1 MSDISSV
8 EKYIESYPFLQYI
21 KEDKSYYQ
29 RATDAGYK
37 DPNNLFMIGESGGFL
52 LDIREGDRFV
62 NTNLFQEMA
71 NLYHINGGKYTL
83 YKEDSIPHRQLR
95 KREEYRRTHGY
106 EAPCFMRNGVVHQLH
121 ISGAMYNYLNYIVI
135 EQLDEKS
142 IIHTD
147 KGSVAKKKQDFPKF
161 IDAQFWTFAII
172 EFCELN
178 GFHLLIDKTRR
189 GGFSYIMASHSA
201 NKINL
206 EPNKVCIHVAA
217 DSKYLTKRGGLTDF
231 TIRNLYF
238 YENNTFFKR
247 GILSRAAEN
256 FTLGFKLPNGDV
268 SPKSWNSALFSAS
281 ANNNPDCAIGK
292 DAVSVKTEEVST
304 MENFDEYMNVTE
316 PAMRTGSYVTGNLF
330 AWGTATS
337 GNMQVFEMN
346 FYNPKKFH
354 FMSFENVWD
363 KDSRNEVCGYFKP
376 YCWGLQGQI
385 GNDFAMDKDG
395 NSDIVNGLR
404 IAYRERVAKKE
415 SSKSFS
421 DYINYLGQYAN
432 MPSESFSS
440 TSENLF
446 SSEALMNW
454 EEILKNDP
462 AYTDISDDGMF
473 FETIEHKVIFKTNAR
488 IKAEGGKFNVDYFD
502 WIEGVPRKAHEHHHG
517 CVRKWFEPIHV
528 AYRDKEG
535 HQVMGIPPGQYSISY
550 DPVGVDKENEGITN
564 KHSHNSIKV
573 WENPTQYNQFKTRCV
588 CAYYGRP
595 EKLEDADRICYYM
608 ARYYNCI
615 GTTGVEVNRG
625 ETVSNFTKWKALK
638 YLMKDPVE
646 LWDSSIKAKL
656 SASYGVNMGGGNGQG
671 GTKVLEGLRLLNE
684 MLYSKVGQN
693 YKGEDIYLFQT
704 IYDHQSILELLKWNV
719 KGNFDRVS
727 EMIIRALQWRVKDL
741 EAAKELLHRKKAT
754 VENYSDDIWNRE
766 WF

>member
-1 MSDISSV
+1 MEEDKLHI
-8 EKYIESYPFLQYI
+8 EKYIDEYPFRQYI
-21 KEDKSYYQ
+21 FEDKSQYK
-29 RATDAGYK
+29 RAKDLGYN
-37 DPNNLFMIGESGGFL
+37 DPNDLFLVGESGGFL
-52 LDIREGDRFV
+52 LDIEVGDKFV
-62 NTNLFQEMA
+62 NTHLLHEMA
-71 NLYHINGGKYTL
+71 DFYRVNGKYTF

-95 KREEYRRTHGY
+95 KREEYRRSHGY
-106 EAPCFMRNGVVHQLH
+106 EAPCFMRNGEVRQLH
-121 ISGAMYNYLNYIVI
+121 ISGDMYNYLNYIII
-135 EQLDEKS
+135 EQLDEKT

-147 KGSVAKKKQDFPKF
+147 RGSVAKKKQDFPKF

-178 GFHLLIDKTRR
+178 GLHLLIDKTRR

-206 EPNKVCIHVAA
+206 QPNKVCIHVAA

-231 TIRNLYF
+231 TIKNLYF

-247 GILSRAAEN
+247 GILIRSDEN
-256 FTLGFKLPNGDV
+256 FTLGFKLPNGDI

-292 DAVSVKTEEVST
+292 DAISVKTEEVST
-304 MENFDEYMNVTE
+304 MENFDDYMNVTE

-337 GNMQVFEMN
+337 GNMQVFERN

-354 FMSFENVWD
+354 FMPFENVWD

-385 GNDFAMDKDG
+385 GDMYAMDKDG
-395 NSDIVNGLR
+395 NSNIDIGLR
-404 IAYRERVAKKE
+404 IAYKERKEKKD
-415 SSKSFS
+415 SSKSFA

-440 TSENLF
+440 TTENIFTSEKL
-446 SSEALMNW
+446 LLW
-454 EEILKNDP
+454 EETLKNDNTYHF
-462 AYTDISDDGMF
+462 YTDGKF
-473 FETIEHKVIFKTNAR
+473 VEEENKVIFKTNER
-488 IKAEGGKFNVDYFD
+488 IRKEGGKLNVDYYD
-502 WIEGVPRKAHEHHHG
+502 WIEGVPRKSHEHPHG
-517 CVRKWFEPIHV
+517 CVRKWFNPIKIPGV
-528 AYRDKEG
+528 
-535 HQVMGIPPGQYSISY
+535 GIPVGQYSISY
-550 DPVGVDKENEGITN
+550 DPVGVDKEKDAITN

-573 WENPTQYNQFKTRCV
+573 WENPTQYNGFKTKLV

-595 EKLEDADRICYYM
+595 DKLEEADWICYLM

-625 ETVSNFTKWKALK
+625 ETVRNFTKWKALK

-646 LWDSSIKAKL
+646 LWDNSVKAKA
-656 SASYGVNMGGGNGQG
+656 SATYGINMGGGAGQAG
-671 GTKVLEGLRLLNE
+671 VGTKVLEGLRLLKE
-684 MLYSKVGQN
+684 MLYSEVGKNALGQP
-693 YKGEDIYLFQT
+693 IYVFQT
-704 IYDHQSILELLKWNV
+704 IYDYQTILELKKWNS

-727 EMIIRALQWRVKDL
+727 EMIIRALQWRLTDVQ
-741 EAAKELLHRKKAT
+741 AAKELSHRKKAT
-754 VENYSDDIWNRE
+754 VNNYKDDILTRGWY
-766 WF
+766 

>member
-1 MSDISSV
+1 MEEEKLHI
-8 EKYIESYPFLQYI
+8 EKYIDEYPFRQYI
-21 KEDKSYYQ
+21 LEDKSQYK
-29 RATDAGYK
+29 RAKDLGFN
-37 DPNNLFMIGESGGFL
+37 DPNDLFLVGESGGFL
-52 LDIREGDRFV
+52 MDIEVGDKFV
-62 NTNLFQEMA
+62 NTHLLHEMA
-71 NLYHINGGKYTL
+71 DFYNANGKYTF

-95 KREEYRRTHGY
+95 KREEYRRSHGY
-106 EAPCFMRNGVVHQLH
+106 EAPCFMRNGEVRQLH
-121 ISGAMYNYLNYIVI
+121 ISGDMYNYLNYIII
-135 EQLDEKS
+135 EQLDEKT
-142 IIHTD
+142 IIHTNR
-147 KGSVAKKKQDFPKF
+147 GSVAKKKQDFPKF

-178 GFHLLIDKTRR
+178 GLHLLIDKTRR

-206 EPNKVCIHVAA
+206 QPNKVCIHVAA

-231 TIRNLYF
+231 TIKNLYF

-247 GILSRAAEN
+247 GILIRSDEN
-256 FTLGFKLPNGDV
+256 FTLGFKLPNGDI

-292 DAVSVKTEEVST
+292 DAISVKTEEVST
-304 MENFDEYMNVTE
+304 MENFDDYMNVTE

-337 GNMQVFEMN
+337 GNMQVFERN

-354 FMSFENVWD
+354 FMPFENVWD

-385 GNDFAMDKDG
+385 GDMYAMDKDG
-395 NSDIVNGLR
+395 NSNIDIGLR
-404 IAYRERVAKKE
+404 IAYKERKEKKD
-415 SSKSFS
+415 SSKSFA

-440 TSENLF
+440 TTENIFTSEKL
-446 SSEALMNW
+446 LLW
-454 EEILKNDP
+454 EETLKNDNTYHF
-462 AYTDISDDGMF
+462 YTDGKF
-473 FETIEHKVIFKTNAR
+473 VEEENKVIFKTNER
-488 IKAEGGKFNVDYFD
+488 IRKEGGKLNVDYYD
-502 WIEGVPRKAHEHHHG
+502 WIEGVPRKSHEHPHG
-517 CVRKWFEPIHV
+517 CVRKWFNPI
-528 AYRDKEG
+528 RIPG
-535 HQVMGIPPGQYSISY
+535 IGIPVGQYSISY
-550 DPVGVDKENEGITN
+550 DPVGVDKEKDAITN

-573 WENPTQYNQFKTRCV
+573 WENPTQYNGFKTKLV

-595 EKLEDADRICYYM
+595 DKLEEADWICYLM

-625 ETVSNFTKWKALK
+625 ETVRNFTKWKALK

-646 LWDSSIKAKL
+646 LWDNSVKAKA
-656 SASYGVNMGGGNGQG
+656 SATYGINMGGGAGQAG
-671 GTKVLEGLRLLNE
+671 VGTKVLEGLRLLKE
-684 MLYSKVGQN
+684 MLYSEVGKNELGQP
-693 YKGEDIYLFQT
+693 IYVFQT
-704 IYDHQSILELLKWNV
+704 IYDYQTILELKKWNS

-727 EMIIRALQWRVKDL
+727 EMIIRALQWRLTDIQ
-741 EAAKELLHRKKAT
+741 AAKELSHRKKAT
-754 VENYSDDIWNRE
+754 VNNYKDDILSRGWY
-766 WF
+766 

>member
-1 MSDISSV
+1 MEEEKLHI
-8 EKYIESYPFLQYI
+8 EKYIDEYPFRQYI
-21 KEDKSYYQ
+21 LEDKSQYK
-29 RATDAGYK
+29 RAKDLGYN
-37 DPNNLFMIGESGGFL
+37 DPNDLFLVGESGGFL
-52 LDIREGDRFV
+52 MDIEVGDKFV
-62 NTNLFQEMA
+62 NTHLLHEMA
-71 NLYHINGGKYTL
+71 DFYNANGKYTF

-95 KREEYRRTHGY
+95 KREEYRRSHGY
-106 EAPCFMRNGVVHQLH
+106 EAPCFMRNGEVRQLH
-121 ISGAMYNYLNYIVI
+121 ISGDMYNYLNYIII
-135 EQLDEKS
+135 EQLDEKT
-142 IIHTD
+142 IIHTNR
-147 KGSVAKKKQDFPKF
+147 GSVAKKKQDFPKF

-178 GFHLLIDKTRR
+178 GLHLLIDKTRR

-206 EPNKVCIHVAA
+206 QPNKVCIHVAA

-231 TIRNLYF
+231 TIKNLYF

-247 GILSRAAEN
+247 GILIRSDEN
-256 FTLGFKLPNGDV
+256 FTLGFKLPNGDI

-292 DAVSVKTEEVST
+292 DAISVKTEEVST
-304 MENFDEYMNVTE
+304 MENFDDYMNVTE

-337 GNMQVFEMN
+337 GNMQVFERN

-354 FMSFENVWD
+354 FMPFENVWD

-385 GNDFAMDKDG
+385 GDMYAMDKDG
-395 NSDIVNGLR
+395 NSNIDIGLR
-404 IAYRERVAKKE
+404 IAYKERKEKKD
-415 SSKSFS
+415 SSKSFA

-440 TSENLF
+440 TTENIFTSEKL
-446 SSEALMNW
+446 LLW
-454 EEILKNDP
+454 EETLKNDNTYHF
-462 AYTDISDDGMF
+462 YTDGKF
-473 FETIEHKVIFKTNAR
+473 VEEENKVIFKTNER
-488 IKAEGGKFNVDYFD
+488 IRKEGGKLNVDYYD
-502 WIEGVPRKAHEHHHG
+502 WIEGVPRKSHEHPHG
-517 CVRKWFEPIHV
+517 CVRKWFNPIKISGV
-528 AYRDKEG
+528 
-535 HQVMGIPPGQYSISY
+535 GIPVGQYSISY
-550 DPVGVDKENEGITN
+550 DPVGVDKEKDAITN

-573 WENPTQYNQFKTRCV
+573 WENPTQYNGFKTKLV

-595 EKLEDADRICYYM
+595 DKLEEADWICYLM

-625 ETVSNFTKWKALK
+625 ETVRNFTKWKALK

-646 LWDSSIKAKL
+646 LWDNSVKAKA
-656 SASYGVNMGGGNGQG
+656 SATYGINMGGGAGQAG
-671 GTKVLEGLRLLNE
+671 VGTKVLEGLRLLKE
-684 MLYSKVGQN
+684 MLYSEVGKNELGQP
-693 YKGEDIYLFQT
+693 IYVFQT
-704 IYDHQSILELLKWNV
+704 IYDYQTILELKKWNS

-727 EMIIRALQWRVKDL
+727 EMIIRALQWRLTDVQ
-741 EAAKELLHRKKAT
+741 AAKELSHRKKAT
-754 VENYSDDIWNRE
+754 VNNYKDDILTRGWY
-766 WF
+766 

>member
-1 MSDISSV
+1 MSDDKTV

-21 KEDKSYYQ
+21 KESKSQYR
-29 RATDAGYK
+29 RAKDAGYK
-37 DPNNLFMIGESGGFL
+37 DPNDFFMIGESGGFL
-52 LDIREGDRFV
+52 LDIRVGDKFV
-62 NTNLFQEMA
+62 NTNLLTEMA
-71 NLYHINGGKYTL
+71 NIYHINGGKYTL

-95 KREEYRRTHGY
+95 KREEYRRSHGFD
-106 EAPCFMRNGVVHQLH
+106 APCFMREGKVQNLH
-121 ISGAMYNYLNYIVI
+121 ISGDMYNYLNYTVI
-135 EQLDEKS
+135 EQLDEKT

-189 GGFSYIMASHSA
+189 GGFSYIMSAHSA

-206 EPNKVCIHVAA
+206 QPNKVCIHVAA

-231 TIRNLYF
+231 SIRNLYF

-256 FTLGFKLPNGDV
+256 FTLGFKLPNGDI

-304 MENFDEYMNVTE
+304 MENFDDYMNVTE

-346 FYNPKKFH
+346 FYNPNKFH
-354 FMSFENVWD
+354 FMPFENVWD

-385 GNDFAMDKDG
+385 GDLFAMDKEG
-395 NSDIVNGLR
+395 NSNIEIGLR
-404 IAYRERVAKKE
+404 IAYKERVAKKE
-415 SSKSFS
+415 SSKTFS

-462 AYTDISDDGMF
+462 AYTDIADDGMF
-473 FETIEHKVIFKTNAR
+473 FEDINHKIIFKTNAR

-502 WIEGVPRKAHEHHHG
+502 WIQGVPRKAHEHHHG
-517 CVRKWFEPIHV
+517 CVRKWFEPIKV
-528 AYRDKEG
+528 SYVDKDG
-535 HQVMGIPPGQYSISY
+535 TPKMGIPPGQYSISY
-550 DPVGVDKENEGITN
+550 DPVGVNKENDALTN

-573 WENPTQYNQFKTRCV
+573 WENPTQYNNFKTKLV

-595 EKLEDADRICYYM
+595 EKLEQADRICYYM
-608 ARYYNCI
+608 AVYYNCI

-625 ETVSNFTKWKALK
+625 ETVSNFSKWKALK

-646 LWDSSIKAKL
+646 LWDSSIKAKVT
-656 SASYGVNMGGGNGQG
+656 ASYGVNVGGGAGNGSS
-671 GTKVLEGLRLLNE
+671 KVLEGLRLLKE
-684 MLYSKVGQN
+684 MLYSPVGKDFQGN
-693 YKGEDIYLFQT
+693 DIMLFQT
-704 IYDHQSILELLKWNV
+704 IYDHQTILELLKWNI

-727 EMIIRALQWRVKDL
+727 EMIIRALQWKLQDVQ
-741 EAAKELLHRKKAT
+741 AAKELVHRKKT
-754 VENYSDDIWNRE
+754 TEQNIRDDIWHRPL
-766 WF
+766 F

>member
-1 MSDISSV
+1 MEEEKLHI
-8 EKYIESYPFLQYI
+8 EKYIDEYPFRQYI
-21 KEDKSYYQ
+21 LEDKSQYK
-29 RATDAGYK
+29 RAKDLGYN
-37 DPNNLFMIGESGGFL
+37 DPNDLFLVGESGGFL
-52 LDIREGDRFV
+52 MDIEVGDKFV
-62 NTNLFQEMA
+62 NTHLLHEMA
-71 NLYHINGGKYTL
+71 DFYNANGKYTF

-95 KREEYRRTHGY
+95 KREEYRRSHGY
-106 EAPCFMRNGVVHQLH
+106 EAPCFMRNGEVRQLH
-121 ISGAMYNYLNYIVI
+121 ISGDMYNYLNYIII
-135 EQLDEKS
+135 EQLDEKT
-142 IIHTD
+142 IIHTNR
-147 KGSVAKKKQDFPKF
+147 GSVAKKKQDFPKF

-178 GFHLLIDKTRR
+178 GLHLLIDKTRR

-206 EPNKVCIHVAA
+206 QPNKVCIHVAA

-231 TIRNLYF
+231 TIKNLYF

-247 GILSRAAEN
+247 GILIRSDEN
-256 FTLGFKLPNGDV
+256 FTLGFKLPNGDI

-292 DAVSVKTEEVST
+292 DAISVKTEEVST
-304 MENFDEYMNVTE
+304 MENFDDYMNVTE

-337 GNMQVFEMN
+337 GNMQVFERN

-354 FMSFENVWD
+354 FMPFENVWD

-385 GNDFAMDKDG
+385 GDMYAMDKDG
-395 NSDIVNGLR
+395 NSNIDIGLR
-404 IAYRERVAKKE
+404 IAYKERKEKKD
-415 SSKSFS
+415 SSKSFA

-440 TSENLF
+440 TTENIFTSEKL
-446 SSEALMNW
+446 LLW
-454 EEILKNDP
+454 EETLKNDNTYHF
-462 AYTDISDDGMF
+462 YTDGKF
-473 FETIEHKVIFKTNAR
+473 VEEENKVIFKTNER
-488 IKAEGGKFNVDYFD
+488 IRKEGGKLNVDYYD
-502 WIEGVPRKAHEHHHG
+502 WIEGVPRKSHEHPHG
-517 CVRKWFEPIHV
+517 CVRKWFNPI
-528 AYRDKEG
+528 RIPG
-535 HQVMGIPPGQYSISY
+535 IGIPVGQYSISY
-550 DPVGVDKENEGITN
+550 DPVGVDKEKDAITN

-573 WENPTQYNQFKTRCV
+573 WENPTQYNGFKTKLV

-595 EKLEDADRICYYM
+595 DKLEEADWICYLM

-625 ETVSNFTKWKALK
+625 ETVRNFTKWKALK

-646 LWDSSIKAKL
+646 LWDNSVKAKA
-656 SASYGVNMGGGNGQG
+656 SATYGINMGGGAGQAG
-671 GTKVLEGLRLLNE
+671 VGTKVLEGLRLLKE
-684 MLYSKVGQN
+684 MLYSEVGKNELGQP
-693 YKGEDIYLFQT
+693 IYVFQT
-704 IYDHQSILELLKWNV
+704 IYDYQSILELKKWNS

-727 EMIIRALQWRVKDL
+727 EMIIRALQWRLTDIQ
-741 EAAKELLHRKKAT
+741 AAKELSHRKKAT
-754 VENYSDDIWNRE
+754 VNNYKDDILSRGWY
-766 WF
+766 

>member
-1 MSDISSV
+1 MEEEKLHI
-8 EKYIESYPFLQYI
+8 EKYIDEYPFRQYI
-21 KEDKSYYQ
+21 LEDKSQYK
-29 RATDAGYK
+29 RAKDLGYN
-37 DPNNLFMIGESGGFL
+37 DPNDLFLVGESGGFL
-52 LDIREGDRFV
+52 MDIEVGDKFV
-62 NTNLFQEMA
+62 NTHLLHEMA
-71 NLYHINGGKYTL
+71 DFYNANSKYTF

-95 KREEYRRTHGY
+95 KREEYRRSHGY
-106 EAPCFMRNGVVHQLH
+106 EAPCFMRNGEVRQLH
-121 ISGAMYNYLNYIVI
+121 ISGDMYNYLNYIII
-135 EQLDEKS
+135 EQLDEKT

-147 KGSVAKKKQDFPKF
+147 RGSVAKKKQDFPKF
-161 IDAQFWTFAII
+161 IDAQFWTFSII

-178 GFHLLIDKTRR
+178 GLHLLIDKTRR

-206 EPNKVCIHVAA
+206 QPNKVCIHVAA

-231 TIRNLYF
+231 TIKNLYF

-247 GILSRAAEN
+247 GILIRSDEN
-256 FTLGFKLPNGDV
+256 FTLGFKLPNGDI

-292 DAVSVKTEEVST
+292 DAISVKTEEVST
-304 MENFDEYMNVTE
+304 MENFDDYMNVTE

-337 GNMQVFEMN
+337 GNMQVFERN

-354 FMSFENVWD
+354 FMPFENVWD

-385 GNDFAMDKDG
+385 GDMYAMDKDG
-395 NSDIVNGLR
+395 NSNIDIGLR
-404 IAYRERVAKKE
+404 IAYKERKEKKD
-415 SSKSFS
+415 SSKSFA

-440 TSENLF
+440 TTENIFTSEKL
-446 SSEALMNW
+446 LLW
-454 EEILKNDP
+454 EETLKNDNTYHF
-462 AYTDISDDGMF
+462 YTDGKF
-473 FETIEHKVIFKTNAR
+473 VEEENKVIFKTNER
-488 IKAEGGKFNVDYFD
+488 IRKEGGKLNVDYYD
-502 WIEGVPRKAHEHHHG
+502 WIEGVPRKSHEHPHG
-517 CVRKWFEPIHV
+517 CVRKWFNPI
-528 AYRDKEG
+528 KIPG
-535 HQVMGIPPGQYSISY
+535 IGIPVGQYSISY
-550 DPVGVDKENEGITN
+550 DPVGVDKEKDAITN

-573 WENPTQYNQFKTRCV
+573 WENPTQYNGFKTKLV

-595 EKLEDADRICYYM
+595 DKLEEADWICYLM

-625 ETVSNFTKWKALK
+625 ETVRNFTKWKALK

-646 LWDSSIKAKL
+646 LWDNSVKAKA
-656 SASYGVNMGGGNGQG
+656 SATYGINMGGGAGQAG
-671 GTKVLEGLRLLNE
+671 VGTKVLEGLRLLKE
-684 MLYSKVGQN
+684 MLYSEVGKNALGQP
-693 YKGEDIYLFQT
+693 IYVFQT
-704 IYDHQSILELLKWNV
+704 IYDYQSILELKKWNS

-727 EMIIRALQWRVKDL
+727 EMIIRALQWRLTDVQ
-741 EAAKELLHRKKAT
+741 AAKELSHRKKAT
-754 VENYSDDIWNRE
+754 VNNYKDDILSRGWY
-766 WF
+766 

>member
-1 MSDISSV
+1 MEEEKLHI
-8 EKYIESYPFLQYI
+8 EKYIDEYPFRQYI
-21 KEDKSYYQ
+21 LEDKSQYK
-29 RATDAGYK
+29 RAKDLGYN
-37 DPNNLFMIGESGGFL
+37 DPNDLFLVGESGGFL
-52 LDIREGDRFV
+52 MDIEVGDKFV
-62 NTNLFQEMA
+62 NTHLLHEMA
-71 NLYHINGGKYTL
+71 DFYRANGKYTF

-95 KREEYRRTHGY
+95 KREEYRRSHGY
-106 EAPCFMRNGVVHQLH
+106 EAPCFMRNGEVRQLH
-121 ISGAMYNYLNYIVI
+121 ISGDMYNYLNYIII
-135 EQLDEKS
+135 EQLDEKT

-147 KGSVAKKKQDFPKF
+147 RGSVAKKKQDFPKF

-178 GFHLLIDKTRR
+178 GLHLLIDKTRR

-206 EPNKVCIHVAA
+206 QPNKVCIHVAA

-231 TIRNLYF
+231 TIKNLYF

-247 GILSRAAEN
+247 GILIRSDEN
-256 FTLGFKLPNGDV
+256 FTLGFKLPNGDI

-292 DAVSVKTEEVST
+292 DAISVKTEEVST
-304 MENFDEYMNVTE
+304 MENFDDYMNVTE

-337 GNMQVFEMN
+337 GNMQVFERN

-354 FMSFENVWD
+354 FMAFENVWD

-385 GNDFAMDKDG
+385 GDMYAMDKDG
-395 NSDIVNGLR
+395 NSNIDIGLR
-404 IAYRERVAKKE
+404 IAYKERKEKKD
-415 SSKSFS
+415 SSKSFA

-440 TSENLF
+440 TTENIFTSEKL
-446 SSEALMNW
+446 LLW
-454 EEILKNDP
+454 EETLKNDNTYHF
-462 AYTDISDDGMF
+462 YTDGKF
-473 FETIEHKVIFKTNAR
+473 VEEENKVIFKTNER
-488 IKAEGGKFNVDYFD
+488 IRKEGGKLNVDYYD
-502 WIEGVPRKAHEHHHG
+502 WIEGVPRKSHEHPHG
-517 CVRKWFEPIHV
+517 CVRKWFNPI
-528 AYRDKEG
+528 KIPG
-535 HQVMGIPPGQYSISY
+535 IGIPVGQYSISY
-550 DPVGVDKENEGITN
+550 DPVGVDKEKDAITN

-573 WENPTQYNQFKTRCV
+573 WENPTQYNGFKTKLV

-595 EKLEDADRICYYM
+595 DKLEEADWICYLM

-625 ETVSNFTKWKALK
+625 ETVRNFTKWKALK

-646 LWDSSIKAKL
+646 LWDNSVKAKA
-656 SASYGVNMGGGNGQG
+656 SATYGINMGGGAGQAG
-671 GTKVLEGLRLLNE
+671 VGTKVLEGLRLLKE
-684 MLYSKVGQN
+684 MLYSEVGKNALGQP
-693 YKGEDIYLFQT
+693 IYVFQT
-704 IYDHQSILELLKWNV
+704 IYDYQTILELKKWNS

-727 EMIIRALQWRVKDL
+727 EMIIRALQWRLTDIQ
-741 EAAKELLHRKKAT
+741 AAKELSHRKKAT
-754 VENYSDDIWNRE
+754 VNNYKDNILTRGWY
-766 WF
+766 

>member
-1 MSDISSV
+1 MEEEKLHI
-8 EKYIESYPFLQYI
+8 EKYIDEYPFRQYI
-21 KEDKSYYQ
+21 LEDKSQYK
-29 RATDAGYK
+29 RAKDLGYN
-37 DPNNLFMIGESGGFL
+37 DPNDLFLVGESGGFL
-52 LDIREGDRFV
+52 MDIEVGDKFV
-62 NTNLFQEMA
+62 NTHLLHEMA
-71 NLYHINGGKYTL
+71 DFYNANGKYTF

-95 KREEYRRTHGY
+95 KREEYRRSHGY
-106 EAPCFMRNGVVHQLH
+106 EAPCFMRNGEVRQLH
-121 ISGAMYNYLNYIVI
+121 ISGDMYNYLNYIII
-135 EQLDEKS
+135 EQLDEKT

-147 KGSVAKKKQDFPKF
+147 RGSVAKKKQDFPPL

-178 GFHLLIDKTRR
+178 GLHLLIDKTRR

-206 EPNKVCIHVAA
+206 QPNKVCIHVAA

-231 TIRNLYF
+231 TIKNLYF

-247 GILSRAAEN
+247 GILIRSDEN
-256 FTLGFKLPNGDV
+256 FTLGFKLPNGDI

-292 DAVSVKTEEVST
+292 DAISVKTEEVST
-304 MENFDEYMNVTE
+304 MENFDDYMNVTE

-337 GNMQVFEMN
+337 GNMQVFERN

-354 FMSFENVWD
+354 FMAFENVWD

-385 GNDFAMDKDG
+385 GDMYAMDKDG
-395 NSDIVNGLR
+395 NSNIDIGLR
-404 IAYRERVAKKE
+404 IAYKERKEKKD
-415 SSKSFS
+415 SSKSFA

-440 TSENLF
+440 TTENIFTSEKLF
-446 SSEALMNW
+446 LW
-454 EEILKNDP
+454 EETLKNDNTYHF
-462 AYTDISDDGMF
+462 YTDGKF
-473 FETIEHKVIFKTNAR
+473 VEEENKVIFKTNER
-488 IKAEGGKFNVDYFD
+488 IRKEGGKLNVDYYD
-502 WIEGVPRKAHEHHHG
+502 WIEGVPRKSHEHPHG
-517 CVRKWFEPIHV
+517 CVRKWFNPI
-528 AYRDKEG
+528 KIPG
-535 HQVMGIPPGQYSISY
+535 IGIPVGQYSISY
-550 DPVGVDKENEGITN
+550 DPVGVDKEKDAITN

-573 WENPTQYNQFKTRCV
+573 WENPTQYNGFKTKLV

-595 EKLEDADRICYYM
+595 DKLEDADWICYLM

-625 ETVSNFTKWKALK
+625 ETVRNFTKWKALK

-646 LWDSSIKAKL
+646 LWDNSVKAKA
-656 SASYGVNMGGGNGQG
+656 SATYGINMGGGAGQAG
-671 GTKVLEGLRLLNE
+671 VGTKVLEGLRLLKE
-684 MLYSKVGQN
+684 MLYSEVGKNELGQP
-693 YKGEDIYLFQT
+693 IYVFQT
-704 IYDHQSILELLKWNV
+704 IYDYQTILELKKWNS

-727 EMIIRALQWRVKDL
+727 EMIIRALQWRLTDIQ
-741 EAAKELLHRKKAT
+741 AAKELSHRKKAT
-754 VENYSDDIWNRE
+754 VNNYKDDILTRGWY
-766 WF
+766 

>member
-1 MSDISSV
+1 MEEEKLHI
-8 EKYIESYPFLQYI
+8 EKYIDEYPFRQYI
-21 KEDKSYYQ
+21 LEDKSQYK
-29 RATDAGYK
+29 RAKDLGYN
-37 DPNNLFMIGESGGFL
+37 DPNDLFLVGESGGFL
-52 LDIREGDRFV
+52 MDIEVGDKFV
-62 NTNLFQEMA
+62 NTHLLHEMA
-71 NLYHINGGKYTL
+71 DFYNANGKYTF

-95 KREEYRRTHGY
+95 KREEYRRSHGY
-106 EAPCFMRNGVVHQLH
+106 EAPCFMRNGEVRQLH
-121 ISGAMYNYLNYIVI
+121 ISGDMYNYLNYIII
-135 EQLDEKS
+135 EQLDEKT

-147 KGSVAKKKQDFPKF
+147 RGSVAKKKQDFPKF
-161 IDAQFWTFAII
+161 IDAQFWTFSII

-178 GFHLLIDKTRR
+178 GLHLLIDKTRR

-206 EPNKVCIHVAA
+206 QPNKVCIHVAA

-231 TIRNLYF
+231 TIKNLYF

-247 GILSRAAEN
+247 GILIRSDEN
-256 FTLGFKLPNGDV
+256 FTLGFKLPNGDI

-292 DAVSVKTEEVST
+292 DAISVKTEEVST
-304 MENFDEYMNVTE
+304 MENFDDYMNVTE

-337 GNMQVFEMN
+337 GNMQVFERN

-385 GNDFAMDKDG
+385 GDMYAMDKDG
-395 NSDIVNGLR
+395 NSNIDIGLR
-404 IAYRERVAKKE
+404 IAYKERKEKKD
-415 SSKSFS
+415 SSKSFA

-440 TSENLF
+440 TTENIFTSEKL
-446 SSEALMNW
+446 LLW
-454 EEILKNDP
+454 EETLKNDNTYHF
-462 AYTDISDDGMF
+462 YTDGKF
-473 FETIEHKVIFKTNAR
+473 VEEENKVIFKTNER
-488 IKAEGGKFNVDYFD
+488 IRKEGGKLNVDYYD
-502 WIEGVPRKAHEHHHG
+502 WIEGVPRKSHEHPHG
-517 CVRKWFEPIHV
+517 CVRKWFNPIRIP
-528 AYRDKEG
+528 AI
-535 HQVMGIPPGQYSISY
+535 GIPVGQYSISY
-550 DPVGVDKENEGITN
+550 DPVGVDKEKDAITN

-573 WENPTQYNQFKTRCV
+573 WENPTQYNGFKTKLV

-595 EKLEDADRICYYM
+595 DKLEEADWICYLM

-625 ETVSNFTKWKALK
+625 ETVRNFTKWKALK

-646 LWDSSIKAKL
+646 LWDNSVKAKA
-656 SASYGVNMGGGNGQG
+656 SATYGINMGGGAGQAG
-671 GTKVLEGLRLLNE
+671 VGTKVLEGLRLLKE
-684 MLYSKVGQN
+684 MLYSEVGKNALGQP
-693 YKGEDIYLFQT
+693 IYVFQT
-704 IYDHQSILELLKWNV
+704 IYDYQTILELKKWNS

-727 EMIIRALQWRVKDL
+727 EMIIRALQWRLTDIQ
-741 EAAKELLHRKKAT
+741 AAKELSHRKKAT
-754 VENYSDDIWNRE
+754 VNNYKDDILSRGWY
-766 WF
+766 

>member
-1 MSDISSV
+1 MEEEKLHI
-8 EKYIESYPFLQYI
+8 EKYIDEYPFRQYI
-21 KEDKSYYQ
+21 FEDKSQYK
-29 RATDAGYK
+29 RAKDLGYN
-37 DPNNLFMIGESGGFL
+37 DPNDLFLVGESGGFL
-52 LDIREGDRFV
+52 MDIEVGDKFV
-62 NTNLFQEMA
+62 NTHLLHEMA
-71 NLYHINGGKYTL
+71 DFYNANGKYTF

-95 KREEYRRTHGY
+95 KREEYRRSHGY
-106 EAPCFMRNGVVHQLH
+106 EAPCFMRNGEVRQLH
-121 ISGAMYNYLNYIVI
+121 ISGDMYNYLNYIII
-135 EQLDEKS
+135 EQLDEKT

-147 KGSVAKKKQDFPKF
+147 RGSVAKKKQDFPKF

-178 GFHLLIDKTRR
+178 GLHLLIDKTRR

-206 EPNKVCIHVAA
+206 QPNKVCIHVAA

-231 TIRNLYF
+231 TIKNLYF

-247 GILSRAAEN
+247 GILIRSDEN
-256 FTLGFKLPNGDV
+256 FTLGFKLPNGDI

-292 DAVSVKTEEVST
+292 DAISVKTEEVST
-304 MENFDEYMNVTE
+304 MENFDDYMNVTE

-337 GNMQVFEMN
+337 GNMQVFERN

-354 FMSFENVWD
+354 FMPFENVWD

-385 GNDFAMDKDG
+385 GDMYAMDKDG
-395 NSDIVNGLR
+395 NSNIDIGLR
-404 IAYRERVAKKE
+404 IAYKERKEKKD
-415 SSKSFS
+415 SSKSFA

-440 TSENLF
+440 TTENIFTSEKL
-446 SSEALMNW
+446 LLW
-454 EEILKNDP
+454 EETLKNDNTYHF
-462 AYTDISDDGMF
+462 YTDGKF
-473 FETIEHKVIFKTNAR
+473 VEEENKVIFKTNER
-488 IKAEGGKFNVDYFD
+488 IRKEGGKLNVDYYD
-502 WIEGVPRKAHEHHHG
+502 WIEGVPRKSHEHPHG
-517 CVRKWFEPIHV
+517 CVRKWFNPIRV
-528 AYRDKEG
+528 PG
-535 HQVMGIPPGQYSISY
+535 IGIPVGQYSISY
-550 DPVGVDKENEGITN
+550 DPVGVDKEKDAITN

-573 WENPTQYNQFKTRCV
+573 WENPTQYNGFKTKLV

-595 EKLEDADRICYYM
+595 DKLEEADWICYLM

-625 ETVSNFTKWKALK
+625 ETVRNFTKWKALK

-646 LWDSSIKAKL
+646 LWDNSVKAKA
-656 SASYGVNMGGGNGQG
+656 SATYGINMGGGAGQAG
-671 GTKVLEGLRLLNE
+671 VGTKVLEGLRLLKE
-684 MLYSKVGQN
+684 MLYSEVGKNALGQP
-693 YKGEDIYLFQT
+693 IYVFQT
-704 IYDHQSILELLKWNV
+704 IYDYQSILELKKWNS

-727 EMIIRALQWRVKDL
+727 EMIIRALQWRLTDIQ
-741 EAAKELLHRKKAT
+741 AAKELSHRKKAT
-754 VENYSDDIWNRE
+754 VNNYKDDILSRGWY
-766 WF
+766 

>member
-1 MSDISSV
+1 MEEEKLHI
-8 EKYIESYPFLQYI
+8 EKYIDEYPFRQYI
-21 KEDKSYYQ
+21 LEDKSQYK
-29 RATDAGYK
+29 RAKDLGYN
-37 DPNNLFMIGESGGFL
+37 DPNDLFLVGESGGFL
-52 LDIREGDRFV
+52 MDIEVGDKFV
-62 NTNLFQEMA
+62 NTHLLHEMA
-71 NLYHINGGKYTL
+71 DFYNANGKYTF

-95 KREEYRRTHGY
+95 KREEYRRSHGY
-106 EAPCFMRNGVVHQLH
+106 EAPCFMRNGEVRQLH
-121 ISGAMYNYLNYIVI
+121 ISGDMYNYLNYIII
-135 EQLDEKS
+135 EQLDEKT

-147 KGSVAKKKQDFPKF
+147 RGSVAKKKQDFPKF

-178 GFHLLIDKTRR
+178 GLHLLIDKTRR

-206 EPNKVCIHVAA
+206 QPNKVAIHVAA

-231 TIRNLYF
+231 TIKNLYF

-247 GILSRAAEN
+247 GILIRSDVN
-256 FTLGFKLPNGDV
+256 FTLGFKLPNGDI

-304 MENFDEYMNVTE
+304 MENFDDYMNVTE

-337 GNMQVFEMN
+337 GNMQVFERN

-354 FMSFENVWD
+354 FIPFENVWD

-385 GNDFAMDKDG
+385 GDMYAMDKDG
-395 NSDIVNGLR
+395 NSNIDIGLR
-404 IAYRERVAKKE
+404 IAYKERKEKKD
-415 SSKSFS
+415 SSKSFA

-440 TSENLF
+440 TTENIFTSEKL
-446 SSEALMNW
+446 LLW
-454 EEILKNDP
+454 EETLKNDNTYHF
-462 AYTDISDDGMF
+462 YTDGKF
-473 FETIEHKVIFKTNAR
+473 VEEENKVIFKTNER
-488 IKAEGGKFNVDYFD
+488 IRKEGGKLNVDYYD
-502 WIEGVPRKAHEHHHG
+502 WIEGVPRKSHEHPHG
-517 CVRKWFEPIHV
+517 CVRKWFNPI
-528 AYRDKEG
+528 KIPG
-535 HQVMGIPPGQYSISY
+535 IGIPVGQYSISY
-550 DPVGVDKENEGITN
+550 DPVGVDKEKDAITN

-573 WENPTQYNQFKTRCV
+573 WENPTQYNGFKTKLV

-595 EKLEDADRICYYM
+595 EKLEEADWICYLM

-625 ETVSNFTKWKALK
+625 ETVRNFTKWKALK

-646 LWDSSIKAKL
+646 LWDNSVKAKA
-656 SASYGVNMGGGNGQG
+656 SATYGINMGGGAGQAG
-671 GTKVLEGLRLLNE
+671 VGTKVLEGLRLLKE
-684 MLYSKVGQN
+684 MLYSEVGKNELGQP
-693 YKGEDIYLFQT
+693 IYVFQT
-704 IYDHQSILELLKWNV
+704 IYDYQTILELKKWNS

-727 EMIIRALQWRVKDL
+727 EMIIRALQWRLTDIQ
-741 EAAKELLHRKKAT
+741 AAKELSHRKKAT
-754 VENYSDDIWNRE
+754 VNNYKDDILSRGWY
-766 WF
+766 

>member
-1 MSDISSV
+1 MEEEKLHI
-8 EKYIESYPFLQYI
+8 EKYIDEYPFRQYI
-21 KEDKSYYQ
+21 LEDKSQYK
-29 RATDAGYK
+29 RAKDLGYN
-37 DPNNLFMIGESGGFL
+37 DPNDLFLVGESGGFL
-52 LDIREGDRFV
+52 MDIEVGDKFV
-62 NTNLFQEMA
+62 NTHLLHEMA
-71 NLYHINGGKYTL
+71 DFYNANGKYTF

-95 KREEYRRTHGY
+95 KREEYRRSHGY
-106 EAPCFMRNGVVHQLH
+106 EAPCFMRNGEVRQLH
-121 ISGAMYNYLNYIVI
+121 ISGDMYNYLNYIII
-135 EQLDEKS
+135 EQLDEKT

-147 KGSVAKKKQDFPKF
+147 RGSVAKKKQDFPKF

-178 GFHLLIDKTRR
+178 GLHLLIDKTRR

-206 EPNKVCIHVAA
+206 QPNKVCIHVAA

-231 TIRNLYF
+231 TIKNLYF

-247 GILSRAAEN
+247 GILIRSDEN
-256 FTLGFKLPNGDV
+256 FTLGFKLPNGDI

-292 DAVSVKTEEVST
+292 DAISVKTEEVST
-304 MENFDEYMNVTE
+304 MENFDDYMNVTE

-337 GNMQVFEMN
+337 GNMQVFERN

-354 FMSFENVWD
+354 FMAFENVWD

-385 GNDFAMDKDG
+385 GDMYAMDKDG
-395 NSDIVNGLR
+395 NSNIDIGLR
-404 IAYRERVAKKE
+404 IAYKERKEKKD
-415 SSKSFS
+415 SSKSFA

-440 TSENLF
+440 TTENIFTSEKL
-446 SSEALMNW
+446 LLW
-454 EEILKNDP
+454 EETLKNDNTYHF
-462 AYTDISDDGMF
+462 YTDGKF
-473 FETIEHKVIFKTNAR
+473 VEEENKVIFKTNER
-488 IKAEGGKFNVDYFD
+488 IRKEGGKLNVDYYD
-502 WIEGVPRKAHEHHHG
+502 WIEGVPRKSHEHPHG
-517 CVRKWFEPIHV
+517 CVRKWFNPIRIP
-528 AYRDKEG
+528 AI
-535 HQVMGIPPGQYSISY
+535 GIPVGQYSISY
-550 DPVGVDKENEGITN
+550 DPVGVDKEKDAITN

-573 WENPTQYNQFKTRCV
+573 WENPTQYNGFKTKLV

-595 EKLEDADRICYYM
+595 DKLEEADWICYLM

-625 ETVSNFTKWKALK
+625 ETVRNFTKWKALK

-646 LWDSSIKAKL
+646 LWDNSVKAKA
-656 SASYGVNMGGGNGQG
+656 SATYGINMGGGAGQAG
-671 GTKVLEGLRLLNE
+671 VGTKVLEGLRLLKE
-684 MLYSKVGQN
+684 MLYSEVGKNELGQP
-693 YKGEDIYLFQT
+693 IYVFQT
-704 IYDHQSILELLKWNV
+704 IYDYQTILELKKWNS

-727 EMIIRALQWRVKDL
+727 EMIIRALQWRLTDIQ
-741 EAAKELLHRKKAT
+741 AAKELSHRKKAT
-754 VENYSDDIWNRE
+754 VNNYKDDILSRGWY
-766 WF
+766 

>member
-1 MSDISSV
+1 MEEEKLHI
-8 EKYIESYPFLQYI
+8 EKYIDEYPFRQYI
-21 KEDKSYYQ
+21 LEDKSQYK
-29 RATDAGYK
+29 RAKDLGYN
-37 DPNNLFMIGESGGFL
+37 DPNDLFLVGESGGFL
-52 LDIREGDRFV
+52 MDIEVGDKFV
-62 NTNLFQEMA
+62 NTHLLHEMA
-71 NLYHINGGKYTL
+71 DFYRANGKYTF

-95 KREEYRRTHGY
+95 KREEYRRSHGY
-106 EAPCFMRNGVVHQLH
+106 EAPCFMRNGEVRQLH
-121 ISGAMYNYLNYIVI
+121 ISGDMYNYLNYTII
-135 EQLDEKS
+135 EQLDEKT

-147 KGSVAKKKQDFPKF
+147 RGSVAKKKQDFPKF

-172 EFCELN
+172 EFVELN
-178 GFHLLIDKTRR
+178 GLHLLIDKTRR

-206 EPNKVCIHVAA
+206 QPNKVCIHVAA

-231 TIRNLYF
+231 TIKNLYF

-247 GILSRAAEN
+247 GILIRSDEN
-256 FTLGFKLPNGDV
+256 FTLGFKLPNGDI

-292 DAVSVKTEEVST
+292 DAISVKTEEVST
-304 MENFDEYMNVTE
+304 MENFDDYMNVTE

-337 GNMQVFEMN
+337 GNMQVFERN

-354 FMSFENVWD
+354 FMAFENVWD

-385 GNDFAMDKDG
+385 GDMYAMDKDG
-395 NSDIVNGLR
+395 NSNIDIGLR
-404 IAYRERVAKKE
+404 IAYKERKEKKD
-415 SSKSFS
+415 SSKSFA

-440 TSENLF
+440 TTENIFTSEKL
-446 SSEALMNW
+446 LLW
-454 EEILKNDP
+454 EETLKNDNTYHF
-462 AYTDISDDGMF
+462 YTDGKF
-473 FETIEHKVIFKTNAR
+473 VEEENKVIFKTNER
-488 IKAEGGKFNVDYFD
+488 IRKEGGKLNVDYYD
-502 WIEGVPRKAHEHHHG
+502 WIEGVPRKSHEHPHG
-517 CVRKWFEPIHV
+517 CVRKWFNPIRV
-528 AYRDKEG
+528 PG
-535 HQVMGIPPGQYSISY
+535 IGIPVGQYSISY
-550 DPVGVDKENEGITN
+550 DPVGVDKEKDAITN

-573 WENPTQYNQFKTRCV
+573 WENPTQYNGFKTKLV

-595 EKLEDADRICYYM
+595 EKLEDADWICYLM

-625 ETVSNFTKWKALK
+625 ETVRNFTKWKALK

-646 LWDSSIKAKL
+646 LWDNSVKAKA
-656 SASYGVNMGGGNGQG
+656 SATYGINMGGGAGQAG
-671 GTKVLEGLRLLNE
+671 VGTKVLEGLRLLKE
-684 MLYSKVGQN
+684 MLYSEVGKNELGQP
-693 YKGEDIYLFQT
+693 IYVFQT
-704 IYDHQSILELLKWNV
+704 IYDYQTILELKKWNS

-727 EMIIRALQWRVKDL
+727 EMIIRALQWRLTDIQ
-741 EAAKELLHRKKAT
+741 AAKELSHRKKAT
-754 VENYSDDIWNRE
+754 VNNYKDDILSRGWY
-766 WF
+766 

>member
-1 MSDISSV
+1 MEEEKLHI
-8 EKYIESYPFLQYI
+8 EKYIDEYPFRQYI
-21 KEDKSYYQ
+21 FEDKSQYK
-29 RATDAGYK
+29 RAKDLGYN
-37 DPNNLFMIGESGGFL
+37 DPNDLFLVGESGGFL
-52 LDIREGDRFV
+52 MDIEVGDKFV
-62 NTNLFQEMA
+62 NTHLLHEMA
-71 NLYHINGGKYTL
+71 DFYNANGKYTF

-95 KREEYRRTHGY
+95 KREEYRRSHGY
-106 EAPCFMRNGVVHQLH
+106 EAPCFMRNGEVRQLH
-121 ISGAMYNYLNYIVI
+121 ISGDMYNYLNYIII
-135 EQLDEKS
+135 EQLDEKT

-147 KGSVAKKKQDFPKF
+147 RGSVAKKKQDFPKF

-178 GFHLLIDKTRR
+178 GLHLLIDKTRR

-206 EPNKVCIHVAA
+206 QPNKVCIHVAA

-231 TIRNLYF
+231 TIKNLYF

-247 GILSRAAEN
+247 GILIRSDEN
-256 FTLGFKLPNGDV
+256 FTLGFKLPNGDI

-292 DAVSVKTEEVST
+292 DAISVKTEEVST
-304 MENFDEYMNVTE
+304 MENFDDYMNVTE

-337 GNMQVFEMN
+337 GNMQVFERN

-354 FMSFENVWD
+354 FMPFENVWD

-385 GNDFAMDKDG
+385 GDMYAMDRDG
-395 NSDIVNGLR
+395 NSNIDIGLR
-404 IAYRERVAKKE
+404 IAYKERKEKKD
-415 SSKSFS
+415 SSKSFA

-440 TSENLF
+440 TTENIFTSEKL
-446 SSEALMNW
+446 LLW
-454 EEILKNDP
+454 EETLKNDNTYHF
-462 AYTDISDDGMF
+462 YTDGKF
-473 FETIEHKVIFKTNAR
+473 VEEENKVIFKTNER
-488 IKAEGGKFNVDYFD
+488 IRKEGGKLNVDYYD
-502 WIEGVPRKAHEHHHG
+502 WIEGVPRKSHEHPHG
-517 CVRKWFEPIHV
+517 CVRKWFNPI
-528 AYRDKEG
+528 KIPG
-535 HQVMGIPPGQYSISY
+535 IGIPIGQYSISY
-550 DPVGVDKENEGITN
+550 DPVGVDKEKDAITN

-573 WENPTQYNQFKTRCV
+573 WENPTQYNGFKTKLV

-595 EKLEDADRICYYM
+595 DKLEEADWICYLM

-625 ETVSNFTKWKALK
+625 ETVRNFTKWKALK

-646 LWDSSIKAKL
+646 LWDNSVKAKA
-656 SASYGVNMGGGNGQG
+656 SATYGINMGGGAGQAG
-671 GTKVLEGLRLLNE
+671 VGTKVLEGLRLLKE
-684 MLYSKVGQN
+684 MLYSEVGKNALGQP
-693 YKGEDIYLFQT
+693 IYVFQT
-704 IYDHQSILELLKWNV
+704 IYDYQTILELKKWNS

-727 EMIIRALQWRVKDL
+727 EMIIRALQWRLTDIQ
-741 EAAKELLHRKKAT
+741 AAKELSHRKKAT
-754 VENYSDDIWNRE
+754 VNNYKDDILSRGWY
-766 WF
+766 

>member
-1 MSDISSV
+1 MEEEKLHI
-8 EKYIESYPFLQYI
+8 EKYIDEYPFRQYI
-21 KEDKSYYQ
+21 LEDKSQYK
-29 RATDAGYK
+29 RAKDLGYN
-37 DPNNLFMIGESGGFL
+37 DPNDLFLVGESGGFL
-52 LDIREGDRFV
+52 MDIEVGDKFV
-62 NTNLFQEMA
+62 NTHLLHEMA
-71 NLYHINGGKYTL
+71 DFYRANGKYTF

-95 KREEYRRTHGY
+95 KREEYRRSHGY
-106 EAPCFMRNGVVHQLH
+106 EAPCFMRNGEVRQLH
-121 ISGAMYNYLNYIVI
+121 ISGDMYNYLNYIII
-135 EQLDEKS
+135 EQLDEKT

-147 KGSVAKKKQDFPKF
+147 RGSVAKKKQDFPKF

-178 GFHLLIDKTRR
+178 GLHLLIDKTRR

-206 EPNKVCIHVAA
+206 QPNKVCIHVAA

-231 TIRNLYF
+231 TIKNLYF

-247 GILSRAAEN
+247 GILIRSDEN
-256 FTLGFKLPNGDV
+256 FTLGFKLPNGDI

-292 DAVSVKTEEVST
+292 DAISVKTEEVST
-304 MENFDEYMNVTE
+304 MENFDDYMNVTE

-337 GNMQVFEMN
+337 GNMQVFERN

-354 FMSFENVWD
+354 FMAFENVWD

-385 GNDFAMDKDG
+385 GDMYAMDKDG
-395 NSDIVNGLR
+395 NSNIDIGLR
-404 IAYRERVAKKE
+404 IAYKERKEKKD
-415 SSKSFS
+415 SSKSFA

-440 TSENLF
+440 TTENIFTSEKL
-446 SSEALMNW
+446 LLW
-454 EEILKNDP
+454 EETLKNDNTYHF
-462 AYTDISDDGMF
+462 YTDGKF
-473 FETIEHKVIFKTNAR
+473 VEEENKVIFKTNER
-488 IKAEGGKFNVDYFD
+488 IRKEGGKLNVDYYD
-502 WIEGVPRKAHEHHHG
+502 WIEGVPRKSHEHPHG
-517 CVRKWFEPIHV
+517 CVRKWFNPI
-528 AYRDKEG
+528 KIPG
-535 HQVMGIPPGQYSISY
+535 IGIPVGQYSISY
-550 DPVGVDKENEGITN
+550 DPVGVDKEKDAITN

-573 WENPTQYNQFKTRCV
+573 WENPTQYNGFKTKLV

-595 EKLEDADRICYYM
+595 DKLEDADWICYLM

-625 ETVSNFTKWKALK
+625 ETVRNFTKWKALK

-646 LWDSSIKAKL
+646 LWDNSVKAKA
-656 SASYGVNMGGGNGQG
+656 SATYGINMGGGAGQAG
-671 GTKVLEGLRLLNE
+671 VGTKVLEGLRLLKE
-684 MLYSKVGQN
+684 MLYSEVGKNELGQP
-693 YKGEDIYLFQT
+693 IYVFQT
-704 IYDHQSILELLKWNV
+704 IYDYQTILELKKWNS

-727 EMIIRALQWRVKDL
+727 EMIIRALQWRLTDIQ
-741 EAAKELLHRKKAT
+741 AAKELSHRKKAT
-754 VENYSDDIWNRE
+754 VNNYKDDILTRGWY
-766 WF
+766 

>member
-1 MSDISSV
+1 MEEEKLHI
-8 EKYIESYPFLQYI
+8 EKYIDEYPFRQYI
-21 KEDKSYYQ
+21 LEDKSQYK
-29 RATDAGYK
+29 RAKDLGYN
-37 DPNNLFMIGESGGFL
+37 DPNDLFLVGESGGFL
-52 LDIREGDRFV
+52 LDIETGDKFV
-62 NTNLFQEMA
+62 NTHLLHEMA
-71 NLYHINGGKYTL
+71 DFYNANGKYTF

-95 KREEYRRTHGY
+95 KREEYRRSHGY
-106 EAPCFMRNGVVHQLH
+106 EAPCFMRNGEVRQLH
-121 ISGAMYNYLNYIVI
+121 ISGDMYNYLNYIII
-135 EQLDEKS
+135 EQLDEKT

-147 KGSVAKKKQDFPKF
+147 RGSVAKKKQDFPKF

-178 GFHLLIDKTRR
+178 GLHLLIDKTRR

-206 EPNKVCIHVAA
+206 QPNKVCIHVAA

-231 TIRNLYF
+231 TIKNLYF

-247 GILSRAAEN
+247 GILIRSDEN
-256 FTLGFKLPNGDV
+256 FTLGFKLPNGDI

-292 DAVSVKTEEVST
+292 DAISVKTEEVST
-304 MENFDEYMNVTE
+304 MENFDDYMNVTE

-337 GNMQVFEMN
+337 GNMQVFERN

-354 FMSFENVWD
+354 FMPFENVWD

-385 GNDFAMDKDG
+385 GDMYAMDKDG
-395 NSDIVNGLR
+395 NSNIDIGLR
-404 IAYRERVAKKE
+404 IAYKERKEKKD
-415 SSKSFS
+415 SSKSFA

-440 TSENLF
+440 TTENIFTSEKL
-446 SSEALMNW
+446 LLW
-454 EEILKNDP
+454 EETLKNDNTYHF
-462 AYTDISDDGMF
+462 YTDGKF
-473 FETIEHKVIFKTNAR
+473 VEEENKVIFKTNER
-488 IKAEGGKFNVDYFD
+488 IRKEGGKLNVDYYD
-502 WIEGVPRKAHEHHHG
+502 WIEGVPRKSHEHPHG
-517 CVRKWFEPIHV
+517 CVRKWFNPIRIPGV
-528 AYRDKEG
+528 
-535 HQVMGIPPGQYSISY
+535 GIPVGQYSISY
-550 DPVGVDKENEGITN
+550 DPVGVDKEKDAITN

-573 WENPTQYNQFKTRCV
+573 WENPTQYNGFKTKLV

-595 EKLEDADRICYYM
+595 DKLEEADWICYLM

-625 ETVSNFTKWKALK
+625 ETVRNFTKWKALK

-646 LWDSSIKAKL
+646 LWDNSVKAKA
-656 SASYGVNMGGGNGQG
+656 SATYGINMGGGAGQAG
-671 GTKVLEGLRLLNE
+671 VGTKVLEGLRLLKE
-684 MLYSKVGQN
+684 MLYSEVGKNALGQP
-693 YKGEDIYLFQT
+693 IYVFQT
-704 IYDHQSILELLKWNV
+704 IYDYQTILELKKWNS

-727 EMIIRALQWRVKDL
+727 EMIIRALQWRLTDIQ
-741 EAAKELLHRKKAT
+741 AAKELSHRKKAT
-754 VENYSDDIWNRE
+754 VNNYKDDILSRGWY
-766 WF
+766 

>member
-1 MSDISSV
+1 MEEEKLHI
-8 EKYIESYPFLQYI
+8 EKYIDEYPFRQYI
-21 KEDKSYYQ
+21 FEDKSQYK
-29 RATDAGYK
+29 RAKDLGYN
-37 DPNNLFMIGESGGFL
+37 DPNDLFLVGESGGFL
-52 LDIREGDRFV
+52 MDIEVGDKFV
-62 NTNLFQEMA
+62 NTHLLHEMA
-71 NLYHINGGKYTL
+71 DFYNANGKYTF

-95 KREEYRRTHGY
+95 KREEYRRSHGY
-106 EAPCFMRNGVVHQLH
+106 EAPCFMRNGEVRQLH
-121 ISGAMYNYLNYIVI
+121 ISGDMYNYLNYIII
-135 EQLDEKS
+135 EQLDEKT
-142 IIHTD
+142 IIHTNR
-147 KGSVAKKKQDFPKF
+147 GSVAKKKQDFPKF

-178 GFHLLIDKTRR
+178 GLHLLIDKTRR

-206 EPNKVCIHVAA
+206 QPNKVCIHVAA

-231 TIRNLYF
+231 TIKNLYF

-247 GILSRAAEN
+247 GILIRSDEN
-256 FTLGFKLPNGDV
+256 FTLGFKLPNGDI

-292 DAVSVKTEEVST
+292 DAISVKTEEVST
-304 MENFDEYMNVTE
+304 MENFDDYMNVTE

-337 GNMQVFEMN
+337 GNMQVFERN

-354 FMSFENVWD
+354 FMPFENVWD

-385 GNDFAMDKDG
+385 GDMYAMDKDG
-395 NSDIVNGLR
+395 NSNIDIGLR
-404 IAYRERVAKKE
+404 IAYKERKEKKD
-415 SSKSFS
+415 SSKSFA

-440 TSENLF
+440 TTENIFTSEKL
-446 SSEALMNW
+446 LLW
-454 EEILKNDP
+454 EETLKNDNTYHF
-462 AYTDISDDGMF
+462 YTDGKF
-473 FETIEHKVIFKTNAR
+473 VEEENKVIFKTNER
-488 IKAEGGKFNVDYFD
+488 IRKEGGKLNVDYYD
-502 WIEGVPRKAHEHHHG
+502 WIEGVPRKSHEHPHG
-517 CVRKWFEPIHV
+517 CVRKWFNPI
-528 AYRDKEG
+528 RIPG
-535 HQVMGIPPGQYSISY
+535 IGIPIGQYSISY
-550 DPVGVDKENEGITN
+550 DPVGVDKEKDAITN

-573 WENPTQYNQFKTRCV
+573 WENPTQYNGFKTKLV

-595 EKLEDADRICYYM
+595 DKLEEADWICYLM

-625 ETVSNFTKWKALK
+625 ETVRNFTKWKALK

-646 LWDSSIKAKL
+646 LWDNSVKAKA
-656 SASYGVNMGGGNGQG
+656 SATYGINMGGGAGQAG
-671 GTKVLEGLRLLNE
+671 VGTKVLEGLRLLKE
-684 MLYSKVGQN
+684 MLYSEVGKNELGQP
-693 YKGEDIYLFQT
+693 IYVFQT
-704 IYDHQSILELLKWNV
+704 IYDYQTILELKKWNS

-727 EMIIRALQWRVKDL
+727 EMIIRALQWRLTDVQ
-741 EAAKELLHRKKAT
+741 AAKELSHRKKAT
-754 VENYSDDIWNRE
+754 VNNYKDDILSRGWY
-766 WF
+766 

>member
-1 MSDISSV
+1 MEEEKLNI
-8 EKYIESYPFLQYI
+8 EKYIDEYPFRQYI
-21 KEDKSYYQ
+21 FEDKSQYK
-29 RATDAGYK
+29 RAKDLGFN
-37 DPNNLFMIGESGGFL
+37 DPNDLFLVGESGGFL
-52 LDIREGDRFV
+52 MDIEVGDKFV
-62 NTNLFQEMA
+62 NTHLLHEMA
-71 NLYHINGGKYTL
+71 DFYKANGKYTF

-95 KREEYRRTHGY
+95 KREEYRRSHGY
-106 EAPCFMRNGVVHQLH
+106 EAPCFMRNGEVRQLH
-121 ISGAMYNYLNYIVI
+121 ISGDMYNYLNYTII
-135 EQLDEKS
+135 EQLDEKT
-142 IIHTD
+142 IIHTNR
-147 KGSVAKKKQDFPKF
+147 GSVAKKKQDFPKF

-178 GFHLLIDKTRR
+178 GLHLLIDKTRR

-206 EPNKVCIHVAA
+206 QPNKVCIHVAA

-231 TIRNLYF
+231 TIKNLYF

-247 GILSRAAEN
+247 GILIRSDEN
-256 FTLGFKLPNGDV
+256 FTLGFKLPNGDI

-292 DAVSVKTEEVST
+292 DAISVKTEEVST
-304 MENFDEYMNVTE
+304 MENFDDYMNVTE

-337 GNMQVFEMN
+337 GNMQVFERN

-354 FMSFENVWD
+354 FMPFENVWD

-385 GNDFAMDKDG
+385 GDMYAMDKDG
-395 NSDIVNGLR
+395 NSNIDIGLR
-404 IAYRERVAKKE
+404 IAYKERKEKKD
-415 SSKSFS
+415 SSKSFA

-440 TSENLF
+440 TTENIFTSEKL
-446 SSEALMNW
+446 LLW
-454 EEILKNDP
+454 EETLKNDNTYHF
-462 AYTDISDDGMF
+462 YTDGKF
-473 FETIEHKVIFKTNAR
+473 VEEENKVIFKTNER
-488 IKAEGGKFNVDYFD
+488 IRKEGGKLNVDYYD
-502 WIEGVPRKAHEHHHG
+502 WIEGVPRKSHEHPHG
-517 CVRKWFEPIHV
+517 CVRKWFNPI
-528 AYRDKEG
+528 RIPG
-535 HQVMGIPPGQYSISY
+535 IGIPVGQYSISY
-550 DPVGVDKENEGITN
+550 DPVGVDKEKDAITN

-573 WENPTQYNQFKTRCV
+573 WENPTQYNGFKTKLV

-595 EKLEDADRICYYM
+595 DKLEEADWICYLM

-625 ETVSNFTKWKALK
+625 ETVRNFTKWKALK

-646 LWDSSIKAKL
+646 LWDNSVKAKA
-656 SASYGVNMGGGNGQG
+656 SATYGINMGGGAGQAG
-671 GTKVLEGLRLLNE
+671 VGTKVLEGLRLLKE
-684 MLYSKVGQN
+684 MLYSEVGKNELGQP
-693 YKGEDIYLFQT
+693 IYVFQT
-704 IYDHQSILELLKWNV
+704 IYDYQTILELKKWNS

-727 EMIIRALQWRVKDL
+727 EMIIRALQWRLTDVQ
-741 EAAKELLHRKKAT
+741 AAKELSHRKKAT
-754 VENYSDDIWNRE
+754 VNNYKDDILSRGWY
-766 WF
+766 

>member
-1 MSDISSV
+1 MEEEKLHI
-8 EKYIESYPFLQYI
+8 EKYIDEYPFRQYI
-21 KEDKSYYQ
+21 FEDKSQYK
-29 RATDAGYK
+29 RAKDLGYN
-37 DPNNLFMIGESGGFL
+37 DPNDLFLVGESGGFL
-52 LDIREGDRFV
+52 LDIEVGDKFV
-62 NTNLFQEMA
+62 NTHLLHEMA
-71 NLYHINGGKYTL
+71 DFYRVNGKYTF

-95 KREEYRRTHGY
+95 KREEYRRSHGY
-106 EAPCFMRNGVVHQLH
+106 EAPCFMRNGEVRQLH
-121 ISGAMYNYLNYIVI
+121 ISGDMYNYLNYIII
-135 EQLDEKS
+135 EQLDEKT

-147 KGSVAKKKQDFPKF
+147 RGSVAKKKQDFPKF

-178 GFHLLIDKTRR
+178 GLHLLIDKTRR

-206 EPNKVCIHVAA
+206 QPNKVCIHVAA

-231 TIRNLYF
+231 TIKNLYF

-247 GILSRAAEN
+247 GILIRSDEN
-256 FTLGFKLPNGDV
+256 FTLGFKLPNGDI

-292 DAVSVKTEEVST
+292 DAISVKTEEVST
-304 MENFDEYMNVTE
+304 MENFDDYMNVTE

-337 GNMQVFEMN
+337 GNMQVFERN

-354 FMSFENVWD
+354 FMPFENVWD

-385 GNDFAMDKDG
+385 GDMYAMDKDG
-395 NSDIVNGLR
+395 NSNIDIGLR
-404 IAYRERVAKKE
+404 IAYKERKEKKD
-415 SSKSFS
+415 SSKSFA

-440 TSENLF
+440 TTENIFTSEKL
-446 SSEALMNW
+446 LLW
-454 EEILKNDP
+454 EETLKNDNTYHF
-462 AYTDISDDGMF
+462 YTDGKF
-473 FETIEHKVIFKTNAR
+473 VEEENKVIFKTNER
-488 IKAEGGKFNVDYFD
+488 IRKEGGKLNVDYYD
-502 WIEGVPRKAHEHHHG
+502 WIEGVPRKSHEHPHG
-517 CVRKWFEPIHV
+517 CIRKWFNPIRIPGV
-528 AYRDKEG
+528 
-535 HQVMGIPPGQYSISY
+535 GIPVGQYSISY
-550 DPVGVDKENEGITN
+550 DPVGVDKEKDAITN

-573 WENPTQYNQFKTRCV
+573 WENPTQYNGFKTKLV

-595 EKLEDADRICYYM
+595 DKLEEADWICYLM

-625 ETVSNFTKWKALK
+625 ETVRNFTKWKALK

-646 LWDSSIKAKL
+646 LWDNSVKAKA
-656 SASYGVNMGGGNGQG
+656 SATYGINMGGGAGQAG
-671 GTKVLEGLRLLNE
+671 VGTKVLEGLRLLKE
-684 MLYSKVGQN
+684 MLYSEVGKNALGQP
-693 YKGEDIYLFQT
+693 IYVFQT
-704 IYDHQSILELLKWNV
+704 IYDYQTILELKKWNS

-727 EMIIRALQWRVKDL
+727 EMIIRALQWRLTDVQ
-741 EAAKELLHRKKAT
+741 AAKELSHRKKAT
-754 VENYSDDIWNRE
+754 VNNYKDDILTRGWY
-766 WF
+766 